1 MNEMN
6 QNKIIIGIGGNL
18 YSSNG
23 LHPIEIG
30 QQAIKAIKAM
40 SINVE
45 KQSNWYRSDPIPKS
59 DQPKFFNSVIIAKTS
74 LNELDVLKSLHKIE
88 DNLGRLRKNRNEARV
103 IDLDLID
110 YSSKILESENIKIPH
125 PRAHLRRFVMEPL
138 FEIEKNWVHPILK
151 LNITDILS
159 QLDTQEIELFLKSK

>member
-1 MNEMN
+1 MN

-18 YSSNG
+18 HSSKG

-30 QQAIKAIKAM
+30 QKAIKILQTM

-59 DQPKFFNSVIIAKTS
+59 DQPKFFNSIIVAKTN
-74 LNELDVLKSLHKIE
+74 LNELDVLISLHKIE
-88 DNLGRLRKNRNEARV
+88 DNLGRLRKNTNEARV

-138 FEIEKNWVHPILK
+138 FEIEKDWIHPIFK
-151 LNITDILS
+151 LSVTEILNK
-159 QLDTQEIELFLKSK
+159 LDKQQIELFSKSK

>member
-1 MNEMN
+1 MN

-30 QQAIKAIKAM
+30 KKAIKAMKLM

-59 DQPKFFNSVIIAKTS
+59 DQPKFFNSVIIAKTI
-74 LNELDVLKSLHKIE
+74 LNELEVLKSLHKIE
-88 DNLGRLRKNRNEARV
+88 DNLGRLRKNINEARV

-110 YSSKILESENIKIPH
+110 YSSNILQSENIIIPH

-138 FEIEKNWVHPILK
+138 FEIEKSWMHPILK
-151 LNITDILS
+151 LSVTEILN
-159 QLDTQEIELFLKSK
+159 QLDKQEIELFLKSKY

>member
-18 YSSNG
+18 HSSNG

-30 QQAIKAIKAM
+30 RQAIKAITAM

-88 DNLGRLRKNRNEARV
+88 DNLGRHRKNRNEARV

-159 QLDTQEIELFLKSK
+159 QLDKQEIELFLKSK

>member
-1 MNEMN
+1 MN

-18 YSSNG
+18 YSSKG

-30 QQAIKAIKAM
+30 QKAIKAMKSM

-45 KQSNWYRSDPIPKS
+45 KKSNWYRSDPIPKS
-59 DQPKFFNSVIIAKTS
+59 DQPKFFNSVIVAKTS

-88 DNLGRLRKNRNEARV
+88 DNLGRFRKNINEARV

-110 YSSKILESENIKIPH
+110 YSSKILENENIKIPH

-138 FEIEKNWVHPILK
+138 FELDKNWIHPILK
-151 LNITDILS
+151 LSVTEILNR
-159 QLDTQEIELFLKSK
+159 LDKQEIEIFLNSK

>member
-1 MNEMN
+1 MN

-30 QQAIKAIKAM
+30 KKAIKAMKLM

-59 DQPKFFNSVIIAKTS
+59 NQPKFFNSVIVAKTI
-74 LNELDVLKSLHKIE
+74 LNELEVLKSLHKIE
-88 DNLGRLRKNRNEARV
+88 DNLGRLRKNTNEARV

-110 YSSKILESENIKIPH
+110 YSSKILENDNIKVPH

-138 FEIEKNWVHPILK
+138 FEVEKNWIHPLLK
-151 LNITDILS
+151 LSVTEILN
-159 QLDTQEIELFLKSK
+159 QLDKQEIELFSKSK

>member
-1 MNEMN
+1 MN

-30 QQAIKAIKAM
+30 KKAIKAMHSM

-59 DQPKFFNSVIIAKTS
+59 DQPKFFNSVIVAKTI
-74 LNELDVLKSLHKIE
+74 LNELEVLKSLHKIE
-88 DNLGRLRKNRNEARV
+88 DNLGRLRKNINEARV

-110 YSSKILESENIKIPH
+110 YSSKILQSENIIIPH

-138 FEIEKNWVHPILK
+138 FEIEKNWMHPILK
-151 LNITDILS
+151 LSVTEILN
-159 QLDTQEIELFLKSK
+159 QLDKQEIEVFLKSK